1 MTDTGNMHEKDKLNR
16 TKVSIGFTVIGGILI
31 INSFLLNWFFPQ
43 QSMPSTFSAILGAV
57 VLALPIIFTAIKDLF
72 VGQVR
77 MNELVALAV
86 IAAMAS
92 GEFRMAG
99 IIAFILL
106 LAIII
111 ESRTASGAQR
121 SIEDL
126 IKLTPSNAWLLRDGV
141 ETSVD
146 VSELKIGDTIR
157 VRPGENFPVDAI
169 VLSGESTVNQASI
182 TGESIPVERGE
193 GDEVYAGTQNL
204 TGVLELKVTKL
215 GEETT
220 LGKVKEMILSAERS
234 RTPIIR
240 IIDRYAGFYTPTI
253 LMLAGVTWFASPEAD
268 AMERVITLLVISCP
282 VAVVLAT
289 PTAIVAAV
297 AAAARLGIFIK
308 NISHLELAAKIGAF
322 VFDKTG
328 TLTDGQLSVVK
339 LNPFG
344 DVSPAELLQLAASAD
359 RYSNHPTALALLKIA
374 NEAGIELDEATDFQE
389 VPGKGVFAKVN
400 DVQCMVGRINFI
412 QEQEGVSIA
421 GHEESASDGMSVVYV
436 VRNNIAIGW
445 IGFKDKLRAEA
456 PAMLEELRDL
466 GVRHLAMVTGDRQSV
481 AEAVASQLS
490 LDEFRSECLP
500 EGKVEYVENIKKHMR
515 VAVVGDGVNDAPAL
529 SAGDLGIA
537 MGAIG
542 SDVAINSA
550 SVALMTNDLR
560 RIPMLVFLSKK
571 SKMVIA
577 QNLTFG
583 LLVVLVGMLL
593 AAFGKMSPVWAALLH
608 TLSSIIVIF
617 NSARLVRTGEEL
629 TFNEK
634 TSKPTE

>member
-1 MTDTGNMHEKDKLNR
+1 
-16 TKVSIGFTVIGGILI
+16 
-31 INSFLLNWFFPQ
+31 
-43 QSMPSTFSAILGAV
+43 
-57 VLALPIIFTAIKDLF
+57 
-72 VGQVR
+72 
-77 MNELVALAV
+77 
-86 IAAMAS
+86 
-92 GEFRMAG
+92 
-99 IIAFILL
+99 
-106 LAIII
+106 
-111 ESRTASGAQR
+111 
-121 SIEDL
+121 
-126 IKLTPSNAWLLRDGV
+126 
-141 ETSVD
+141 
-146 VSELKIGDTIR
+146 
-157 VRPGENFPVDAI
+157 
-169 VLSGESTVNQASI
+169 
-182 TGESIPVERGE
+182 
-193 GDEVYAGTQNL
+193 
-204 TGVLELKVTKL
+204 
-215 GEETT
+215 
-220 LGKVKEMILSAERS
+220 
-234 RTPIIR
+234 
-240 IIDRYAGFYTPTI
+240 
-253 LMLAGVTWFASPEAD
+253 
-268 AMERVITLLVISCP
+268 
-282 VAVVLAT
+282 
-289 PTAIVAAV
+289 
-297 AAAARLGIFIK
+297 
-308 NISHLELAAKIGAF
+308 
-322 VFDKTG
+322 
-328 TLTDGQLSVVK
+328 
-339 LNPFG
+339 
-344 DVSPAELLQLAASAD
+344 
-359 RYSNHPTALALLKIA
+359 
-374 NEAGIELDEATDFQE
+374 
-389 VPGKGVFAKVN
+389 
-400 DVQCMVGRINFI
+400 MVGRINFI
-412 QEQEGVSIA
+412 REQEGVSIA

-436 VRNNIAIGW
+436 VRDNTAIGW

-456 PAMLEELRDL
+456 PAMLDDLRDL

-542 SDVAINSA
+542 SDIAINSA